1 MERAG
6 PAMGLPL
13 AARVSDPR
21 WYDGTMLPP
30 GVVDAVLL
38 GLGLEGGVRADRAG
52 LEQLYAAWCERIPF
66 DNVLKR
72 LHLAERWPGRL
83 PGSSPADFFRDW
95 MEYRTGGTCWAGNG
109 ALFALCQALGFEAER
124 AVATMMSSPDAV
136 GPNHGTVIVHLDG
149 ARHAVDASILSG
161 APLRLPE
168 PIEGDESG
176 ADDGAATMPRAVLRD
191 GRPVILWRTPTAP
204 HGFVCRID
212 RTGVGDEEWDAL
224 HQRTAAWSPF
234 NVALS
239 VRVHRGERAVGYS
252 AGRRFEIPAT
262 GAPSYDESIDPR
274 AFLVDELRMDPL
286 VVDRLP
292 PDTALPP
299 RPPGF

>member
-1 MERAG
+1 
-6 PAMGLPL
+6 
-13 AARVSDPR
+13 
-21 WYDGTMLPP
+21 MLPP

-52 LEQLYAAWCERIPF
+52 LARLYAAWCERVPF

-95 MEYRTGGTCWAGNG
+95 MEYRTGGTCWAGGG
-109 ALFALCQALGFEAER
+109 ALFALCRALGFEAER
-124 AVATMMSSPDAV
+124 ALATMMSSPDAV
-136 GPNHGTVIVHLDG
+136 CPNHGTVIVRLDD
-149 ARHAVDASILSG
+149 ARFAVDASILGG

-168 PIEGDESG
+168 PGEGDERHEG
-176 ADDGAATMPRAVLRD
+176 GDDATATMPRAALRD
-191 GRPVILWRTPTAP
+191 GRPVILWRTASAP
-204 HGFVCRID
+204 DGFVCRID
-212 RTGVGDEEWDAL
+212 RAGVSEDEWDAL

-239 VRVHRGERAVGYS
+239 VRLQRHGRAVGYS
-252 AGRRFEIPAT
+252 GGRRFEIPAV
-262 GAPSYDESIDPR
+262 GAPTYQDGADPR
-274 AFLVDELRMDPL
+274 AFLVDELGMDPL

-292 PDTALPP
+292 PDAPLPP